1 MTDSAIVL
9 AEGDSHFPPGLHSF
23 NFADWFSGLSG
34 TAFTNM
40 ITTLTVVTFATAL
53 LLIIFFMWA
62 YSKPQ
67 IVPTKKQWIAE
78 SAYGFIRNTV
88 SIDLMG
94 KKDGVRFAPYL
105 ATLFVF
111 ILFMNFWAIVPGIQI
126 SPMSHIAFPA
136 TLAILSWI
144 IYVWVGIK
152 QHGFA
157 KWFKMT
163 VVPPGAPAFV
173 MPLLVP
179 IEILQNIF
187 LRPVTL
193 ALRLFANMFAGHLI
207 LLVFILGGFEMLNSG
222 NLFIQGLSVFSFAMG
237 IAMTLFELIVILLQ
251 AYVFTLLTG
260 MYIQGSLA
268 EEH

>member
-9 AEGDSHFPPGLHSF
+9 AEGESHFPPGIHSF
-23 NFADWFSGLSG
+23 DFADWFSGLTG
-34 TAFTNM
+34 TALAHMFTT
-40 ITTLTVVTFATAL
+40 ITMVVWATVAI
-53 LLIIFFMWA
+53 LIIFFLWA
-62 YSKPQ
+62 YRKPQ
-67 IVPTKKQWIAE
+67 IVPTKKQWMAE

-88 SIDLMG
+88 AIDLMG

-105 ATLFVF
+105 ATLFLF
-111 ILFMNFWAIVPGIQI
+111 IVLMNFWAIVPGIQI
-126 SPMSHIAFPA
+126 SPNAHIAFPA
-136 TLAILSWI
+136 MLAVLSWI
-144 IYVWVGIK
+144 MYVWVGIK
-152 QHGFA
+152 QHGLA
-157 KWFKMT
+157 KWLKIT
-163 VVPPGAPAFV
+163 VIPPGAPAFIY
-173 MPLLVP
+173 PLLVP
-179 IEILQNIF
+179 IEVLQNLI

-222 NLFIQGLSVFSFAMG
+222 NIFIQGLSVFSFAMG
-237 IAMTLFELIVILLQ
+237 IAMTLFDLIVILLQ

>member
-9 AEGDSHFPPGLHSF
+9 AEGDSHFPPGIHSF
-23 NFADWFSGLSG
+23 DFADWFSGLSG
-34 TAFTNM
+34 TALAHMFTT
-40 ITTLTVVTFATAL
+40 ITLGVWATVAI
-53 LLIIFFMWA
+53 LIVFFLWA
-62 YSKPQ
+62 NRKPQ
-67 IVPTKKQWIAE
+67 IVPTKKQWLAE

-88 SIDLMG
+88 AIDLMG

-105 ATLFVF
+105 ATLFLF
-111 ILFMNFWAIVPGIQI
+111 IVLMNFWAVVPGIQI
-126 SPMSHIAFPA
+126 SPNAHIAFPA
-136 TLAILSWI
+136 MLAILSWI

-152 QHGFA
+152 QHGLA
-157 KWFKMT
+157 KWLKIT
-163 VVPPGAPAFV
+163 VVPPGAPMFIY
-173 MPLLVP
+173 PLLIP
-179 IEILQNIF
+179 IEILQNII

-222 NLFIQGLSVFSFAMG
+222 NIFIQGLSVFSFGMG

>member
-1 MTDSAIVL
+1 VTDSAIVL
-9 AEGDSHFPPGLHSF
+9 AEGESHFPPGIHSF
-23 NFADWFSGLSG
+23 NFADWFSGLSE
-34 TAFTNM
+34 TALAHVFTT
-40 ITTLTVVTFATAL
+40 ITFAVWATVAIL
-53 LLIIFFMWA
+53 AVFFLWA
-62 YSKPQ
+62 YRKPQ

-88 SIDLMG
+88 AIDLMG

-105 ATLFVF
+105 ATLFLF
-111 ILFMNFWAIVPGIQI
+111 IVLMNFWAIVPGIQI
-126 SPMSHIAFPA
+126 SPNAHIAFPA
-136 TLAILSWI
+136 MLAVLSWI

-152 QHGFA
+152 QHGLA
-157 KWFKMT
+157 KWLKIT
-163 VVPPGAPAFV
+163 VVPPGAPAFIY
-173 MPLLVP
+173 PLLIP
-179 IEILQNIF
+179 IEILQNII

-222 NLFIQGLSVFSFAMG
+222 NIFIQGLSVFSFAMG
-237 IAMTLFELIVILLQ
+237 IAMTMFELIVILLQ

>member
-9 AEGDSHFPPGLHSF
+9 AEGDSHFPPGIHSF

-34 TAFTNM
+34 TAFANTV
-40 ITTLTVVTFATAL
+40 TTLTVVTFATAL

-67 IVPTKKQWIAE
+67 IVPTKKQWMAE

-88 SIDLMG
+88 AIDLMG

-136 TLAILSWI
+136 TLAVLSWG
-144 IYVWVGIK
+144 IYMYVGIK
-152 QHGFA
+152 QHGLGKFL
-157 KWFKMT
+157 KNT
-163 VVPPGAPAFV
+163 CVPPGAPAFIY
-173 MPLLVP
+173 PLLIP
-179 IEILQNIF
+179 IEFLQNII

-207 LLVFILGGFEMLNSG
+207 LLVFILGGFQLLNSD
-222 NLFIQGLSVFSFAMG
+222 NVFIQGMSVFSFAMG
-237 IAMTLFELIVILLQ
+237 IAMTLFELIVIALQ

-268 EEH
+268 DEH

>member
-9 AEGDSHFPPGLHSF
+9 AEGESHFPPGIHSF
-23 NFADWFSGLSG
+23 DFADWFSGLSE
-34 TAFTNM
+34 TALAHMF
-40 ITTLTVVTFATAL
+40 TTLTMVVWATVAI
-53 LLIIFFMWA
+53 LIAFFLWA
-62 YSKPQ
+62 NRKPQ

-88 SIDLMG
+88 AIDLMG

-105 ATLFVF
+105 ATLFLF
-111 ILFMNFWAIVPGIQI
+111 IVLMNFWAIVPGIQV
-126 SPMSHIAFPA
+126 SPNSHIAFPA
-136 TLAILSWI
+136 MLAVLSWVM
-144 IYVWVGIK
+144 YVWVGIK
-152 QHGFA
+152 QHGLV
-157 KWFKMT
+157 KWLKIT
-163 VVPPGAPAFV
+163 VVPPGAPMFIY
-173 MPLLVP
+173 PLLIP
-179 IEILQNIF
+179 IEILQNII

-207 LLVFILGGFEMLNSG
+207 LLVFILGGFEMLNSS
-222 NLFIQGLSVFSFAMG
+222 NLFIQGLSVFSFGMG

>member
-9 AEGDSHFPPGLHSF
+9 AEGDSHFPPGIHSF
-23 NFADWFSGLSG
+23 DFADWFSGLSD
-34 TAFTNM
+34 
-40 ITTLTVVTFATAL
+40 TAL
-53 LLIIFFMWA
+53 THMFTTITFGVWATVAILIAFFVWA
-62 YSKPQ
+62 YRKPQ

-88 SIDLMG
+88 AIDLMG

-105 ATLFVF
+105 ATLFLF
-111 ILFMNFWAIVPGIQI
+111 ILFTNFWAIVPGIQI
-126 SPMSHIAFPA
+126 SPNAHIAFPA
-136 TLAILSWI
+136 TLAVLSWV
-144 IYVWVGIK
+144 IYMWIGVK
-152 QHGFA
+152 QHGLVKF
-157 KWFKMT
+157 FKMT
-163 VVPPGAPAFV
+163 CVPPGAPAFIY
-173 MPLLVP
+173 PLLIP
-179 IEILQNIF
+179 IEFLQNII

-222 NLFIQGLSVFSFAMG
+222 NIFIQGLSVFSFAMG
-237 IAMTLFELIVILLQ
+237 IAMTFFELIVILLQ

-268 EEH
+268 DEH

>member
-9 AEGDSHFPPGLHSF
+9 AEGESHFPPGIHSF
-23 NFADWFSGLSG
+23 NFADWFSGLSE
-34 TAFTNM
+34 TALAHVFTT
-40 ITTLTVVTFATAL
+40 ITFAVWATVAIL
-53 LLIIFFMWA
+53 AVFFLWA
-62 YSKPQ
+62 YRKPQ

-88 SIDLMG
+88 AIDLMG

-105 ATLFVF
+105 ATLFLF
-111 ILFMNFWAIVPGIQI
+111 IVLMNFWAIVPGIQI
-126 SPMSHIAFPA
+126 SPNAHIAFPA
-136 TLAILSWI
+136 MLAVLSWI

-152 QHGFA
+152 QHGLA
-157 KWFKMT
+157 KWLKIT
-163 VVPPGAPAFV
+163 VVPPGAPAFIY
-173 MPLLVP
+173 PLLIP
-179 IEILQNIF
+179 IEILQNII

-222 NLFIQGLSVFSFAMG
+222 NIFIQGLSVFSFAMG
-237 IAMTLFELIVILLQ
+237 IAMTMFELIVILLQ